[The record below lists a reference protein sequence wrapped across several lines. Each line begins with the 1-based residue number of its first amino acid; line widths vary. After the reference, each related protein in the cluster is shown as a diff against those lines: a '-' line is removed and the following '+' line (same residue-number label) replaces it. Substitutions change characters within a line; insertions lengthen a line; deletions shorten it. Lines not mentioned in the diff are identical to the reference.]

1 MATLNNG
8 PIKEAKDVR
17 FILYLSKREANGHIY
32 DLFFL
37 NNSEEI
43 ISNIE
48 VARYHSM
55 FSKFWEEDIE
65 QLISKQNIENI
76 KAQDRILVGEICEE
90 EKDVNEFQF
99 NFNITFNNENLSF
112 SQSIKKESLLSLYF
126 DPDDKS
132 ENIVVGTIAPKVKVN
147 SSILSDS
154 TLITEIIRI
163 ESKVNKS

>member
-8 PIKEAKDVR
+8 PIKDVKDVR

-43 ISNIE
+43 LSKLE
-48 VARYHSM
+48 VVRYHSV

-65 QLISKQNIENI
+65 QLISIQNIENI

-99 NFNITFNNENLSF
+99 NFNITLKNESISF

-126 DPDDKS
+126 DPADKS
-132 ENIVVGTIAPKVKVN
+132 ENKVVGTIAPKVKVN

-154 TLITEIIRI
+154 KLITEIVRI
-163 ESKVNKS
+163 DGVK